1 MHSDPIELTFEL
13 TPRARFDIIN
23 VRRHAAALHG
33 SALDAFPQCLY
44 YSAHTTAGYLE
55 QGLARRLT
63 RSGATVDPYVAVFRQ
78 LFPEGAPYE
87 HDQLA
92 RRNDLTSAQ
101 RAVERRRRDA
111 QRAFCRRS

>member
-55 QGLARRLT
+55 QSLATRLT
-63 RSGATVDPYVAVFRQ
+63 RSGAT
-78 LFPEGAPYE
+78 
-87 HDQLA
+87 
-92 RRNDLTSAQ
+92 TS
-101 RAVERRRRDA
+101 
-111 QRAFCRRS
+111 CRESQCATPGTLWVGG